1 MTQGK
6 MMLLIVILYIVLVV
20 VVGEIIYRYRYRRL
34 KKEMCLSDRIAK
46 LLTDRNK
53 CYGIVLIAIFRLL
66 ILMGVVWVVITKWS
80 TPI

>member
-1 MTQGK
+1 
-6 MMLLIVILYIVLVV
+6 MMLLIVILYVGLVV

-34 KKEMCLSDRIAK
+34 KKEMCLSGRIAK

-53 CYGIVLIAIFRLL
+53 CYGIALIAIFMLL

-80 TPI
+80 TPIE

>member
-1 MTQGK
+1 
-6 MMLLIVILYIVLVV
+6 MLLIVILYIGLVV
-20 VVGEIIYRYRYRRL
+20 VVGEIIYRYSYRRL

-53 CYGIVLIAIFRLL
+53 CYGIALIAIFMLL

-80 TPI
+80 TPIE